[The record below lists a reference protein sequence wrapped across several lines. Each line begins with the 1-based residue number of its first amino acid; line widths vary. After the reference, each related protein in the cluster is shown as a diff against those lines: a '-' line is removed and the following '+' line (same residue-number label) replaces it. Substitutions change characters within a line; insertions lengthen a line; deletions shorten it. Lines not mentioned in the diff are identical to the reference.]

1 MMNNNE
7 IELPALPSEE
17 PEELVIYQKIMAY
30 LLDMAVDYPEPRYL
44 LEYQGV
50 GFAPLGG
57 IQAVS
62 GQKKNGKTFLLT
74 QFMSA
79 ILGEG
84 SERLEAKLPGLKVR
98 QETLE
103 AIGKQPTVLYVDTE
117 MEQLNTVKVARR
129 VHWLCGWDT
138 KQNCDRLRVLW
149 LRTVEDP
156 DEKRRIVMDAI
167 QCFKP
172 TAVFIDGIRDL
183 VKDFNSI
190 ELSMPV
196 ISQLMKCATENNCCI
211 WNVLHMNPRPSNDDE
226 SKMRG
231 HLGTE
236 LGNKVTDTFTS
247 IKKKEGNKVVF
258 TVKQLDARG
267 KDVPDWK
274 FEITDDAGEL
284 GIPRI
289 IGEVAEEPKVKADDI
304 DQIKQW
310 IQDGQH
316 TIEWP
321 ATLSEI
327 REMFKRF
334 GVTYNDR
341 LQADIRAAINRGFI
355 RKQDKSEMTKGQTH
369 PKYKIDE
376 DLILPL

>member
-1 MMNNNE
+1 
-7 IELPALPSEE
+7 
-17 PEELVIYQKIMAY
+17 
-30 LLDMAVDYPEPRYL
+30 
-44 LEYQGV
+44 
-50 GFAPLGG
+50 
-57 IQAVS
+57 
-62 GQKKNGKTFLLT
+62 
-74 QFMSA
+74 
-79 ILGEG
+79 
-84 SERLEAKLPGLKVR
+84 
-98 QETLE
+98 
-103 AIGKQPTVLYVDTE
+103 
-117 MEQLNTVKVARR
+117 
-129 VHWLCGWDT
+129 
-138 KQNCDRLRVLW
+138 
-149 LRTVEDP
+149 
-156 DEKRRIVMDAI
+156 MDAI

-289 IGEVAEEPKVKADDI
+289 IGEAAEEPKVKGIKADSVED
-304 DQIKQW
+304 IKQW
-310 IQDGQH
+310 LQDGQG
-316 TIEWP
+316 EVKWP
-321 ATLSEI
+321 ATLGEI
-327 REMFKRF
+327 KEIFKKQG
-334 GVTYNDR
+334 GVKKNDK
-341 LQADIRAAINRGFI
+341 LQADVQIAIDEKFIVPQEYIEFERGQ
-355 RKQDKSEMTKGQTH
+355 RT
-369 PKYKIDE
+369 PKYYINNQV
-376 DLILPL
+376 ICPF

>member
-79 ILGEG
+79 ILGDG

-103 AIGKQPTVLYVDTE
+103 AIDKQPTVLYVDTE

-183 VKDFNSI
+183 VKNFNDI
-190 ELSMPV
+190 DLSMPV
-196 ISQLMKCATENNCCI
+196 VSQLMKCATENNCCI

-247 IKKKEGNKVVF
+247 MKKKEGDKVVF